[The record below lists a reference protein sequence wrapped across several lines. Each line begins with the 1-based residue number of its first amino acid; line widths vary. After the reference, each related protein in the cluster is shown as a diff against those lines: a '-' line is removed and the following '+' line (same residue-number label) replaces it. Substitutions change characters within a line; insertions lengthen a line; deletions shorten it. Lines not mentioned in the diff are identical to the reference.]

1 MPDLTCSAGAK
12 LGLEIRD
19 GKIAKVGST
28 KRIQELNGML
38 HAERP
43 NGDIFRARVL
53 TKVYKETEGQPQI
66 RRRYKASAE
75 LYKTMK
81 PVIYDHERLAV
92 WPASRIRGV
101 QIAIEM
107 HADWLADD
115 LDNMETRE
123 YDPFQISEEYKKELR
138 EEIIPYWK
146 GKTLTSLW
154 ASYLSGD
161 EAIKA
166 QAGGFSDVVNYIT
179 SHGSHFLPDYPYL
192 MEHGFVGQYETVK
205 KSLAELDPN
214 DPASIDKKEFYL
226 GLLEVLEGI
235 KILAENYADEAAKKA
250 TQEEDPVR
258 KKELLEME
266 VCMRNVPWNAPRN
279 FYEAMEV
286 VWFVLCILFVE
297 GAGPSVTYG
306 RFDQY
311 MYPFYKKGIEDG
323 TLTNELAMEFIEEL
337 YIKTTSNPW
346 FQSTGLAYYFG
357 GYYRYPHIDVGGL
370 DKNRRDASNELSY
383 LCLRAM
389 RYVKTTAPSVSLLLH
404 QKTPDDLLLEAVKLS
419 AEGMGHPSFF
429 NVESLIAMLAGRAG
443 GLEGKS
449 PYTMEQILEWGSPIG
464 CVEPGVMGY
473 QYGHTDSCI
482 INIAYAPT
490 LVLTHGIKPEGVD
503 GWGSGELLSFDSGDL
518 AQYKTFDDFY
528 KAVKAQVEWAIKKA
542 HHNAIIA
549 EKILAEQFQL
559 PTYTLLLRGAVE
571 KGKDASAGGA
581 LCNVGPTIQSIGF
594 GTLADSVAA
603 VKKVIYD
610 DKDYTLDTLKTAIDD
625 NFVGYEDLR
634 AKLVAAPKYGND
646 NEYVDE
652 YAADLWTFFANT
664 VRSLKNFRGGYCD
677 PAVQMVQAHIG
688 FGAMT
693 GATTNGRLAG
703 EPLSDTMSAAQQ
715 ADMHGPTFAARS
727 YGKLDYP
734 IYSNGTLLNMWIS
747 GSELLAKK

>member
-1 MPDLTCSAGAK
+1 MSESAGAK

-43 NGDIFRARVL
+43 NGDIFRAKVL
-53 TKVYKETEGQPQI
+53 TRVYKETEGQPQI

-81 PVIYDHERLAV
+81 PVIYDHERLAG

-107 HADWLADD
+107 HAHWLADD
-115 LDNMETRE
+115 LDNMETRP
-123 YDPFQISEEYKKELR
+123 YDPFQISKEDKKELR
-138 EEIIPYWK
+138 EILIPYWK
-146 GKTLTSLW
+146 DKTLTSLW
-154 ASYLSGD
+154 AQYITED
-161 EAIKA
+161 EAMKA

-192 MEHGFVGQYETVK
+192 MEHGFKGQYETVK
-205 KSLAELDPN
+205 KCLDELDPQ
-214 DPASIDKKEFYL
+214 DPENIDKRELYL
-226 GLLEVLEGI
+226 GLMDVLLGI
-235 KILAENYADEAAKKA
+235 KKLAENYADAARKKA
-250 TQEEDPVR
+250 ENETDAVR
-258 KKELLEME
+258 KQELLDMAE
-266 VCMRNVPWNAPRN
+266 CMDHVPWNPPRN

-286 VWFVLCILFVE
+286 VWLVFCLLFVE

-323 TLTNELAMEFIEEL
+323 SLTPEAAMEYIEEL

-346 FQSTGLAYYFG
+346 FQSTDLAYYFG

-370 DKNRRDASNELSY
+370 DKDRRDASNELSY

-429 NVESLIAMLAGRAG
+429 NVESLIGMLENRTG
-443 GLEGKS
+443 GLYGKS
-449 PYTMEQILEWGSPIG
+449 PYTQEQILEWGSPIG

-482 INIAYAPT
+482 INVGYAPT
-490 LVLTHGIKPEGVD
+490 LVLTHGIKPGD
-503 GWGSGELLSFDSGDL
+503 AAGYGGGAMLSFDSGDL
-518 AQYKTFDDFY
+518 ESYKTYGDFLR
-528 KAVKAQVEWAIKKA
+528 AVKGQIEWAIKTA
-542 HHNAIIA
+542 HKNAIIA
-549 EKILAEQFQL
+549 EKLLAEQFQL

-571 KGKDASAGGA
+571 KGIDAAAGGA
-581 LCNVGPTIQSIGF
+581 LCNVGPTIQLVGF
-594 GTLADSVAA
+594 GTLVDSMAA
-603 VKKVIYD
+603 VKKIVYD
-610 DKDYTLDTLKTAIDD
+610 DKEYTIQDLKAAIDA
-625 NFVGYEDLR
+625 NYEGYDELK
-634 AKLVAAPKYGND
+634 AKLKASPKYGND
-646 NEYVDE
+646 DDYVDDE
-652 YAADLWTFFANT
+652 AAELWRFFADT
-664 VRSLKNFRGGYCD
+664 TRGLKNYRGVYCD

-693 GATTNGRLAG
+693 GPTPNGRLSG
-703 EPLSDTMSAAQQ
+703 EPLSDTMSATQQ
-715 ADMHGPTFAARS
+715 ADIHGPTFAARS
-727 YGKLDYP
+727 YGKLNYP

-747 GSELLAKK
+747 NSELIARK

>member
-1 MPDLTCSAGAK
+1 MTESAGAK
-12 LGLEIRD
+12 MGLEIRD

-43 NGDIFRARVL
+43 NGDIFRAKVL

-75 LYKTMK
+75 LYNTMK
-81 PVIYDHERLAV
+81 PIIYDYERLAG

-107 HADWLADD
+107 HAHWLADD
-115 LDNMETRE
+115 LDNMETRP
-123 YDPFQISEEYKKELR
+123 YDPFQISEADKKELR
-138 EEIIPYWK
+138 EELIPYWK
-146 GKTLTSLW
+146 DKTLTSLW
-154 ASYLSGD
+154 AKYIPED
-161 EAIKA
+161 EAMKA
-166 QAGGFSDVVNYIT
+166 QAGGFSDIVNYIT

-192 MEHGFVGQYETVK
+192 MEYGFKGQYETVK
-205 KSLAELDPN
+205 KCLEELDPQ
-214 DPASIDKKEFYL
+214 DPASIDKKEFYT
-226 GLLEVLEGI
+226 GLMEVLLGI
-235 KILAENYADEAAKKA
+235 KQLADNYADAAAEKA
-250 TQEEDPVR
+250 KQEKDPVR
-258 KKELLEME
+258 KQELLDME
-266 VCMRNVPWNAPRN
+266 VCMRQVPWNPPRN

-286 VWFVLCILFVE
+286 VWLVFCMLFVE

-323 TLTNELAMEFIEEL
+323 TLTPELAMEFIEEL

-429 NVESLIAMLAGRAG
+429 NVESMIGMLENRTG
-443 GLEGKS
+443 GLYGKS

-473 QYGHTDSCI
+473 QFGHTDSCI
-482 INIAYAPT
+482 INVGYAPT
-490 LVLTHGIKPEGVD
+490 LVLTHGIKPNGVEGLAC
-503 GWGSGELLSFDSGDL
+503 GEMLSFDCGDL
-518 AQYKTFDDFY
+518 SQYKTYGDFF
-528 KAVKAQVEWAIKKA
+528 KAVKSQVEWGIKTA
-542 HHNAIIA
+542 HKNAIIA
-549 EKILAEQFQL
+549 EKILMEQFQL

-571 KGKDASAGGA
+571 KGVDSAAGGA
-581 LCNVGPTIQSIGF
+581 LCNVGPTIQVVGF
-594 GTLADSVAA
+594 GTLVDSVAA

-610 DKDYTLDTLKTAIDD
+610 DKEYTIEDLKAAIDA
-625 NFVGYEDLR
+625 NFEGYEDLR
-634 AKLVAAPKYGND
+634 AKLLAAPKYGND
-646 NEYVDE
+646 DDYVDDD
-652 YAADLWTFFANT
+652 AAELWSFFANT
-664 VRSLKNFRGGYCD
+664 TRSLKNGRGGYCD

-693 GATTNGRLAG
+693 GPTPNGRLAG
-703 EPLSDTMSAAQQ
+703 QPMADTMSATQQ
-715 ADMHGPTFAARS
+715 ADTHGPTFAARS
-727 YGKLDYP
+727 YGKLNYP

-747 GSELLAKK
+747 NSELIAKK

>member
-1 MPDLTCSAGAK
+1 MSESVGAK

-43 NGDIFRARVL
+43 NGDIFRAKVL
-53 TKVYKETEGQPQI
+53 TKIYKETEGQPQV

-75 LYKTMK
+75 LYKMMK
-81 PVIYDHERLAV
+81 PVIYNYERLAG

-107 HADWLADD
+107 HAHWLADD
-115 LDNMETRE
+115 LDNMETRP
-123 YDPFQISEEYKKELR
+123 YDPFQISEEDKKELR
-138 EEIIPYWK
+138 EVLIPYWK
-146 GKTLTSLW
+146 DKTLTSLW
-154 ASYLSGD
+154 AQYITED
-161 EAIKA
+161 EAMKA

-192 MEHGFVGQYETVK
+192 MEHGFKGQYETVQK
-205 KSLAELDPN
+205 CLEELDPHN
-214 DPASIDKKEFYL
+214 PENIDKKEFYL
-226 GLLEVLEGI
+226 GLLEVLFGI
-235 KILAENYADEAAKKA
+235 KQLAENYADAAAEKA
-250 TQEEDPVR
+250 KDEEDPVR
-258 KKELLEME
+258 KKELLDME
-266 VCMRNVPWNAPRN
+266 ECMRHVPWNPPRN

-286 VWFVLCILFVE
+286 VWLVFCLLFVE

-323 TLTNELAMEFIEEL
+323 TLTPELAMEYIEEL

-346 FQSTGLAYYFG
+346 FQSTDLAYYFG

-370 DKNRRDASNELSY
+370 DRDRRDASNELSY

-404 QKTPDDLLLEAVKLS
+404 QKTPDDLLLEAIKLS

-429 NVESLIAMLAGRAG
+429 NVESLIGMLENRTG
-443 GLEGKS
+443 GLHGKS
-449 PYTMEQILEWGSPIG
+449 PYTQEQILEWGSPIG

-482 INIAYAPT
+482 INVGYAPT
-490 LVLTHGIKPEGVD
+490 LVLTHGIKPDNVAGY
-503 GWGSGELLSFDSGDL
+503 GSGTMLSFDSGDL
-518 AQYKTFDDFY
+518 SQYKTYDDFL
-528 KAVKAQVEWAIKKA
+528 KAVKGQIEWAIKTA
-542 HHNAIIA
+542 HKNAIIA
-549 EKILAEQFQL
+549 EKLLAEQFQL
-559 PTYTLLLRGAVE
+559 PTYTLLTRGAVE
-571 KGKDASAGGA
+571 KGIDAAAGGA
-581 LCNVGPTIQSIGF
+581 LCNVGPTIQLVGF
-594 GTLADSVAA
+594 GTLADSMAA
-603 VKKVIYD
+603 IKKVIYD
-610 DKDYTLDTLKTAIDD
+610 DQEYSIEDIKAAIDA
-625 NFVGYEDLR
+625 NYEGYEDLR
-634 AKLVAAPKYGND
+634 AKLTAAPKYGND
-646 NEYVDE
+646 EDYVDDE
-652 YAADLWTFFANT
+652 AADLWRFFADTTRGLRNY
-664 VRSLKNFRGGYCD
+664 RGGYCD

-693 GATTNGRLAG
+693 GPTPNGRLAG
-703 EPLSDTMSAAQQ
+703 EPLADTMSATQQ
-715 ADMHGPTFAARS
+715 ADTHGPTYAARS
-727 YGKLDYP
+727 YGKLNFP

-747 GSELLAKK
+747 NSELIAKK

>member
-1 MPDLTCSAGAK
+1 MSESAGAK

-43 NGDIFRARVL
+43 NGDIFRAKVL
-53 TKVYKETEGQPQI
+53 TRVYKETEGQPQI

-81 PVIYDHERLAV
+81 PVIYDHERLAG

-107 HADWLADD
+107 HAHWLADD
-115 LDNMETRE
+115 LDNMETRP
-123 YDPFQISEEYKKELR
+123 YDPFQISKEDKKELR
-138 EEIIPYWK
+138 EILIPYWK
-146 GKTLTSLW
+146 DKTLTSLW
-154 ASYLSGD
+154 AQYITED
-161 EAIKA
+161 EAMKA

-192 MEHGFVGQYETVK
+192 MEHGFKGQYETVK
-205 KSLAELDPN
+205 KCLDELDPQ
-214 DPASIDKKEFYL
+214 DPENIDKRELYL
-226 GLLEVLEGI
+226 GLMDVLLGI
-235 KILAENYADEAAKKA
+235 KKLAENYADAARKKA
-250 TQEEDPVR
+250 ENEKDAVR
-258 KKELLEME
+258 KQELLDMAE
-266 VCMRNVPWNAPRN
+266 CMDHVPWNPPRN

-286 VWFVLCILFVE
+286 VWLVFCLLFVE

-323 TLTNELAMEFIEEL
+323 SLTPEAAMEYIEEL

-346 FQSTGLAYYFG
+346 FQSTDLAYYFG

-370 DKNRRDASNELSY
+370 DKDRRDASNELSY

-429 NVESLIAMLAGRAG
+429 NVESLIGMLENRTG
-443 GLEGKS
+443 GLYGKS
-449 PYTMEQILEWGSPIG
+449 PYTQEQILEWGSPIG

-482 INIAYAPT
+482 INVGYAPT
-490 LVLTHGIKPEGVD
+490 LVLTHGIKPEDAAGY
-503 GWGSGELLSFDSGDL
+503 GGGAMLSFDSGDL
-518 AQYKTFDDFY
+518 ESYKTYGDFLR
-528 KAVKAQVEWAIKKA
+528 AVKGQIEWAIKTA
-542 HHNAIIA
+542 HKNAIIA
-549 EKILAEQFQL
+549 EKLLAEQFQL

-571 KGKDASAGGA
+571 KGIDAAAGGA
-581 LCNVGPTIQSIGF
+581 LCNVGPTIQLVGF
-594 GTLADSVAA
+594 GTLVDSMAA
-603 VKKVIYD
+603 VKKIVYD
-610 DKDYTLDTLKTAIDD
+610 DKEYTIQDLKAAIDA
-625 NFVGYEDLR
+625 NYEGYDELK
-634 AKLVAAPKYGND
+634 AKLKASPKYGND
-646 NEYVDE
+646 DDYVDDE
-652 YAADLWTFFANT
+652 AAELWRFFADT
-664 VRSLKNFRGGYCD
+664 TRGLKNYRGVYCD

-693 GATTNGRLAG
+693 GPTPNGRLSG
-703 EPLSDTMSAAQQ
+703 EPLSDTMSATQQ
-715 ADMHGPTFAARS
+715 ADIHGPTFAARS
-727 YGKLDYP
+727 YGKLNYP

-747 GSELLAKK
+747 NSELIARK

>member
-1 MPDLTCSAGAK
+1 MSESTGAK

-75 LYKTMK
+75 LYRSMK
-81 PVIYDHERLAV
+81 PAIYDYERLAG

-107 HADWLADD
+107 HAHWLADD
-115 LDNMETRE
+115 LDNMETRP
-123 YDPFQISEEYKKELR
+123 YDPFQISEADKKELR
-138 EEIIPYWK
+138 EELIPYWK
-146 GKTLTSLW
+146 DKTLTSLW
-154 ASYLSGD
+154 AHYVPED
-161 EAIKA
+161 EAMKA

-192 MEHGFVGQYETVK
+192 MEHGFKGQYETVQK
-205 KSLAELDPN
+205 CLAELDEH
-214 DPASIDKKEFYL
+214 DPANIDKKEFYQ
-226 GLLEVLEGI
+226 GLIEVLLGI
-235 KILAENYADEAAKKA
+235 KQMAENYADAAAEKA
-250 TQEEDPVR
+250 KQEQDPVR
-258 KKELLEME
+258 RQELLAME
-266 VCMRNVPWNAPRN
+266 ECMRRVPWNPPRN
-279 FYEAMEV
+279 FYEAIEV
-286 VWFVLCILFVE
+286 VWLIFCMLFVE

-323 TLTNELAMEFIEEL
+323 TLTPELAMEFIEEL

-346 FQSTGLAYYFG
+346 FQSTDLAYYFG

-429 NVESLIAMLAGRAG
+429 NVESLIGMLENRGG
-443 GLEGKS
+443 GLYGKS
-449 PYTMEQILEWGSPIG
+449 PYTQEQILEWGSPIG

-473 QYGHTDSCI
+473 QFGHTDSCI
-482 INIAYAPT
+482 INVGYAPT

-503 GWGSGELLSFDSGDL
+503 GYGSGKMLSFDSGDL
-518 AQYKTFDDFY
+518 SQYKTYEDY
-528 KAVKAQVEWAIKKA
+528 KNAVKDQVEWAIKNA
-542 HHNAIIA
+542 HRLAIIG

-571 KGKDASAGGA
+571 KGVDAASGGA
-581 LCNVGPTIQSIGF
+581 FCNIGPTVQVVGF
-594 GTLADSVAA
+594 GTLADSLAA
-603 VKKVIYD
+603 VKKVVYD
-610 DKDYTLDTLKTAIDD
+610 DKEYTIDDLKAAIDA
-625 NFVGYEDLR
+625 NFAGYEDLR
-634 AKLVAAPKYGND
+634 AKLIAAPKYGND
-646 NEYVDE
+646 DDYVDDD
-652 YAADLWTFFANT
+652 AADLWQFFANT
-664 VRSLKNFRGGYCD
+664 TRGLKNYRGAYCD

-693 GATTNGRLAG
+693 GPTPNGRLAG
-703 EPLSDTMSAAQQ
+703 QPLADTMSATQQ
-715 ADMHGPTFAARS
+715 ADTHGPTFAARS
-727 YGKLDYP
+727 YGKLNYP

-747 GSELLAKK
+747 NSELIAKK

>member
-1 MPDLTCSAGAK
+1 MSESAGAK
-12 LGLEIRD
+12 MGLEIRD

-75 LYKTMK
+75 LYRTMK
-81 PVIYDHERLAV
+81 PIIYDYERLAG

-107 HADWLADD
+107 HAHWLADD
-115 LDNMETRE
+115 LDNMENRP
-123 YDPFQISEEYKKELR
+123 YDPFQISEADKKELR
-138 EEIIPYWK
+138 EELIPYWK
-146 GKTLTSLW
+146 DKTLTSLW
-154 ASYLSGD
+154 AQYLTED
-161 EAIKA
+161 EVNKM
-166 QAGGFSDVVNYIT
+166 QAGGFADIVNYIT

-192 MEHGFVGQYETVK
+192 MEHGFVGLYEKAK
-205 KSLAELDPN
+205 KCLEELDPN
-214 DPASIDKKEFYL
+214 DPASIDKKEFYM
-226 GLLEVLEGI
+226 GLIEVLLGI
-235 KILAENYADEAAKKA
+235 KQLAENYADTAAEMAQK
-250 TQEEDPVR
+250 ESDPIR
-258 KKELLEME
+258 KSELLAME
-266 VCMRNVPWNAPRN
+266 ECMRHVPWNPPRN
-279 FYEAMEV
+279 FYEAIEV
-286 VWFVLCILFVE
+286 VWLVFCLLFIE

-323 TLTNELAMEFIEEL
+323 TLTPELAMEFIEEL

-346 FQSTGLAYYFG
+346 FQSTDLAYYFG
-357 GYYRYPHIDVGGL
+357 GYYRYPHVDVGGL

-404 QKTPDDLLLEAVKLS
+404 QKTPDDLLLEAVKLA

-429 NVESLIAMLAGRAG
+429 NVETLIGMLENKSG
-443 GLEGKS
+443 GLYGKS

-482 INIAYAPT
+482 INVGYAPT
-490 LVLTHGIKPEGVD
+490 LVLTRGIKPEGVD
-503 GWGSGELLSFDSGDL
+503 GYGAGELLSFDGGDPS
-518 AQYKTFDDFY
+518 QYKTFGDFY
-528 KAVKAQVEWAIKKA
+528 KAVKDQIEWGIKAA
-542 HHNAIIA
+542 HKNAIIA

-559 PTYTLLLRGAVE
+559 PTYTLLTRGAIE
-571 KGKDASAGGA
+571 RGIDAASGGA
-581 LCNVGPTIQSIGF
+581 LCNVGPTIQLVGF
-594 GTLADSVAA
+594 GTLVDSVAA
-603 VKKVIYD
+603 VKKVIYE
-610 DKDYTLDTLKTAIDD
+610 DKAYTIEDLKGAIDA
-625 NFVGYEDLR
+625 NFEGYEDLR
-634 AKLVAAPKYGND
+634 TKLLAAPKYGND
-646 NEYVDE
+646 DDYVDDI
-652 YAADLWTFFANT
+652 AAELWTFFAT
-664 VRSLKNFRGGYCD
+664 TTKSLKNYRGSYCD

-693 GATTNGRLAG
+693 GATPNGRLAG
-703 EPLSDTMSAAQQ
+703 QPLSDTMSATQQ
-715 ADMHGPTFAARS
+715 ADTHGPTFAARS
-727 YGKLDYP
+727 YGKLNYP
-734 IYSNGTLLNMWIS
+734 IYTNGTLLNMWIS
-747 GSELLAKK
+747 NSELIARK

>member
-1 MPDLTCSAGAK
+1 MPDTTCSMGAK

-19 GKIAKVGST
+19 GKLAKVGST

-53 TKVYKETEGQPQI
+53 TRVYKATEGQPQI
-66 RRRYKASAE
+66 RRRYQASAE
-75 LYKTMK
+75 LYRTMK
-81 PVIYDHERLAV
+81 PVIYDHERLAG

-107 HADWLADD
+107 HADWLDDD
-115 LDNMETRE
+115 LDNMETRM
-123 YDPFQISEEYKKELR
+123 YDPFQIPEEYRKELR

-146 GKTLTSLW
+146 DKTLTKLLEG
-154 ASYLSGD
+154 YIGKEEILKGT
-161 EAIKA
+161 
-166 QAGGFSDVVNYIT
+166 AGGFSDIVNFIT

-205 KSLAELDPN
+205 KCLAELDPD
-214 DPASIDKKEFYL
+214 DPANIDKKEFYL
-226 GLLEVLEGI
+226 GLIKVLEGI
-235 KILAENYADEAAKKA
+235 KTLADNYADAAAEKA
-250 TQEEDPVR
+250 GQEKDPVR
-258 KKELLEME
+258 KQELLAME
-266 VCMRNVPWNAPRN
+266 ECMRRVPWNAPRN

-286 VWFVLCILFVE
+286 VWLVLCLLFVE
-297 GAGPSVTYG
+297 GAGPSVSYG

-323 TLTNELAMEFIEEL
+323 TLTPELAMEYIEEL

-357 GYYRYPHIDVGGL
+357 GYYRYPHVDVGGL

-383 LCLRAM
+383 LTLRAM

-404 QKTPDDLLLEAVKLS
+404 QKTPDDLLMEAIKLA

-429 NVESLIAMLAGRAG
+429 NCESLYGMLDNRAG
-443 GLEGKS
+443 GLNGKS
-449 PYTMEQILEWGSPIG
+449 PYTTEQILEWGSPIG

-482 INIAYAPT
+482 INVAYAPT
-490 LVLTHGIKPEGVD
+490 LALTRGIKPKNVD
-503 GWGSGELLSFDSGDL
+503 GCCSGELLSYDSGSL
-518 AQYKTFDDFY
+518 AQFKTFDDFY
-528 KAVKAQVEWAIKKA
+528 QAVKGQMEWAIKKA
-542 HHNAIIA
+542 HSSAIIA

-571 KGKDASAGGA
+571 KGIDAAAGGA
-581 LCNVGPTIQSIGF
+581 LCNVGPTIQVIGF

-610 DKDYTLDTLKTAIDD
+610 DKAYTLEELKQAIDA
-625 NFVGYEDLR
+625 NFEGYEDLR
-634 AKLVAAPKYGND
+634 AKLIAAPKYGND
-646 NEYVDE
+646 IDYVDD

-664 VRSLKNFRGGYCD
+664 TRSLKNYRGGYCD

-693 GATTNGRLAG
+693 GPTTNGRLAG
-703 EPLSDTMSAAQQ
+703 TPLSDTMSATQQ
-715 ADMHGPTFAARS
+715 ADSHGPTYAARS

-747 GSELLAKK
+747 GTELLAKK